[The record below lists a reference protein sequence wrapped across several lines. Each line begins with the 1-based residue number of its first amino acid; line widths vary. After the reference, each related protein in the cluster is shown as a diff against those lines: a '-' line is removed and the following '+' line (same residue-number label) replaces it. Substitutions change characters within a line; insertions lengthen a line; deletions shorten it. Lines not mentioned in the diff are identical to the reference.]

1 MEVSIRNTYVK
12 VPANGYLLYKRSDL
26 EHVIRQIKQSV
37 ALVAVKS
44 RSPGRSKSA
53 AR

>member
-1 MEVSIRNTYVK
+1 MSIRNTYVK